1 MNKINFTLILLW
13 SVICPSISIA
23 QDLNY
28 FKFNSVDEMYS
39 YFNYNANNLVISGH
53 RGTFEHG
60 LPENSIVAMEEVLKY
75 TKAIFEV
82 DPRLSKD
89 SVAVMIHDNTLD
101 RTTTGKGKVIDYM
114 WEELQKLKLKDA
126 KGNVT
131 QYTIPTLDEM
141 IIWAKGKTIL
151 NLDKKDLPL
160 EKTAEIIRKHDA
172 YAWVWVTVHDVGQA
186 KFYLDKNPK
195 QYLSMHIRSLGALED
210 FKNSG
215 LPYDRMIVY
224 VGAEL
229 TPENLAII
237 EFMKRKGVMCMVSTA
252 STYDKLPIKEDR
264 AEKYRSMFIGGAT
277 VLESDF
283 PIEVSR
289 SISIVK
295 SSKKEK
301 QL

>member
-1 MNKINFTLILLW
+1 MNKTSIPLQLFIA
-13 SVICPSISIA
+13 IIFPYISIV
-23 QDLNY
+23 QNSNY

-39 YFNYNANNLVISGH
+39 YFNYNSNNLIISGH
-53 RGTFEHG
+53 RGTIDQD
-60 LPENSIVAMEEVLKY
+60 LPENSIVAMQEVLKH

-89 SVAVMIHDNTLD
+89 SVAVMVHDHILD
-101 RTTTGKGKVIDYM
+101 RTTTGKGKVIDYT
-114 WEELQKLKLKDA
+114 WEDLQKLKLKDA

-131 QYTIPTLDEM
+131 PYTIPTLEEM

-172 YAWVWVTVHDVGQA
+172 YAWVWVTVHDVAQA
-186 KFYLDKNPK
+186 KFYLDRNPK
-195 QYLSMHIRSLGALED
+195 QYLSMHIRSQQALEA

-224 VGAEL
+224 VGADL
-229 TPENLAII
+229 TDENLAII
-237 EFMKRKGVMCMVSTA
+237 EFMRSKGVMCMVSTA
-252 STYDKLPIKEDR
+252 STYDKLPNKEDR
-264 AEKYRSMFIGGAT
+264 AEKYRSMFVGGAR

-283 PIEVSR
+283 PIEVSQ

-295 SSKKEK
+295 GAKKEK